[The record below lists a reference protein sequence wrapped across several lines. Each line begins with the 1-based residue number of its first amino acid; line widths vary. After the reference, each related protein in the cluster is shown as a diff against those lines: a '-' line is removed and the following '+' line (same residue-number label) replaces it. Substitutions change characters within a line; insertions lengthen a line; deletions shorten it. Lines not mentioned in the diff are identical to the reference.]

1 MLSTVIGELLF
12 QEPGIPQR
20 AHCQLQG
27 TLHPVGLLPSCP
39 DGPFN
44 PYNWWL
50 AACVLEGP
58 TPPLPPGHFL
68 GHSSAPADTSGAC
81 GHHPGSAGAWT
92 SLTHHLHAH
101 CQSPAASSKLQ
112 QGFYR
117 PGRMG
122 PLLSQDRVPHVEV
135 RGRQK
140 TTGWPDVSAKDVS
153 EQLGLVTVS
162 ARLQILGG
170 SICLTSFSSDT
181 SMLAFLVSIASCFQ
195 SKAKIITTPN
205 SSK

>member
-1 MLSTVIGELLF
+1 MCWK
-12 QEPGIPQR
+12 
-20 AHCQLQG
+20 A
-27 TLHPVGLLPSCP
+27 
-39 DGPFN
+39 
-44 PYNWWL
+44 
-50 AACVLEGP
+50 P

-81 GHHPGSAGAWT
+81 GHRPGSAGAWT
-92 SLTHHLHAH
+92 SLTHHLYAH
-101 CQSPAASSKLQ
+101 CQSPAVGSKLR

-122 PLLSQDRVPHVEV
+122 PLLSQGMVPHMEV

-140 TTGWPDVSAKDVS
+140 TTGWPDMSVKDVS

-162 ARLQILGG
+162 APLQILGG

-181 SMLAFLVSIASCFQ
+181 SMLAFSVSIASCFQ

-205 SSK
+205 SSKRTNK